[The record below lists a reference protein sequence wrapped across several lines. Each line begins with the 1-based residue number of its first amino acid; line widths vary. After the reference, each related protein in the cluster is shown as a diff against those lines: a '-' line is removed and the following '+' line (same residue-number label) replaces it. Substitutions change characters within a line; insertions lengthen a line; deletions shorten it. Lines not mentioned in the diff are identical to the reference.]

1 MIAEQLQAIIAS
13 MATLTVKDMTMSEK
27 RYRQIGDEVREYTA
41 DEYAQDVIDKAESQ
55 RLADEIA
62 IKAADKAAL
71 LAKLGITADEAKL
84 LLS

>member
-1 MIAEQLQAIIAS
+1 MIAEQLQAIIAF

-71 LAKLGITADEAKL
+71 LARMGLTADEAKL

>member
-27 RYRQIGDEVREYTA
+27 RYRQIGEQVREYTA

>member
-1 MIAEQLQAIIAS
+1 